1 MRRPHTLP
9 AAGEPFS
16 TINTTPMIDV
26 MLVLLIIMIL
36 SLPAP
41 THKVAVDLPND
52 KGLNSA
58 PPPVHRLSIAATGA
72 YAWDGAPVSS
82 PQLAARLAVFK
93 ADPAGPVLHLQTD
106 PEAPYERFDETMVLV
121 KKAGIEKVGFVGN
134 PPGF

>member
-41 THKVAVDLPND
+41 THKVAVDLPQAAGPNA
-52 KGLNSA
+52 A
-58 PPPVHRLSIAATGA
+58 PPPVHRLSIAATGG
-72 YAWDGAPVSS
+72 YSWDGAPVSS
-82 PQLAARLAVFK
+82 PELVARLAAFK

-121 KKAGIEKVGFVGN
+121 KKTGIERIGFVGN